1 MLCLSGGRLWEAC
14 CMYDVGDKVVYPQHG
29 AGVVVARETKTVL
42 GTEREYLTIKILA
55 SDMTVMVPAD
65 GVEAAGVRPVIT
77 PEELEQV
84 LAALRGDDEAVGGNW
99 NRRFKHNRERMRTGD
114 IEELVG
120 VIRNLTGRVRD
131 KPLSAGERQ
140 MLSRAKRILAS
151 EIQYVKDIDEAEA
164 HQYLDEMLEE
174 IALERASS
182 SSRAGK

>member
-1 MLCLSGGRLWEAC
+1 
-14 CMYDVGDKVVYPQHG
+14 
-29 AGVVVARETKTVL
+29 
-42 GTEREYLTIKILA
+42 
-55 SDMTVMVPAD
+55 
-65 GVEAAGVRPVIT
+65 
-77 PEELEQV
+77 
-84 LAALRGDDEAVGGNW
+84 
-99 NRRFKHNRERMRTGD
+99 MRTGD

-174 IALERASS
+174 IALERGSS
-182 SSRAGK
+182 SSHAGT